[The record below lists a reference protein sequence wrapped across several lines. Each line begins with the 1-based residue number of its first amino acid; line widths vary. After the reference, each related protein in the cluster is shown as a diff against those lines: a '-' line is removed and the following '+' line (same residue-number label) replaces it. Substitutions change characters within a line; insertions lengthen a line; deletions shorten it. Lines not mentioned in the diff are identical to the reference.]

1 VRTLEEVAEAVGTPF
16 YAYDAGVLQERIARF
31 RAALERA
38 PHLLCY
44 AVKANDALALIAVAA
59 REGLGADI
67 VSGGELAKALRAG
80 VPGDRIVFSGV
91 GKRPDEIRAA
101 LEAGIRSLNVE
112 SLGELDAVAEQ
123 AGSLGLVAPVSVRL
137 NPDVSPDTHAYVS
150 TGSGTTKFGLAPAE
164 TLTALRRAAADAA
177 LEPVG
182 ISFHIGSQLF
192 DHALVL
198 AAATQAAE
206 LWRELAA
213 EGLRLR
219 DLDVG
224 GGLGVAYEDGQDA
237 DVEAFAGAL
246 APLAE
251 ELGGTLVLE
260 PGRWLVASAGT
271 LVTRVLYV
279 KELAD
284 RRVAVCDAGMNDLIR
299 PALYDAY
306 HPIELLGDDGSRAR
320 GLVDIVGPVC
330 ETGDFFALGRA
341 LPVPEPGDL
350 LAVRL
355 AGAYGRVMASTYN
368 ARPLCAEVLREDA
381 EWRVVREPG
390 SLEDLVRGERL

>member
-16 YAYDAGVLQERIARF
+16 YAYDAGVLKERIARF
-31 RAALERA
+31 RAALGHA

-80 VPGDRIVFSGV
+80 VPADRIVFSGV

-101 LEAGIRSLNVE
+101 LEGGIRSLNVE

-137 NPDVSPDTHAYVS
+137 NPDVSPETHAYIS

-164 TLTALRRAAADAA
+164 TLTALRRAAADEV

-192 DHALVL
+192 DHTLVL
-198 AAATQAAE
+198 AAAAQAAE
-206 LWRELAA
+206 LWCELAA

-237 DVEAFAGAL
+237 DVEALADTL
-246 APLAE
+246 APLTE
-251 ELGGTLVLE
+251 ELGATLLLE
-260 PGRWLVASAGT
+260 PGRWLVARAGT

-320 GLVDIVGPVC
+320 GFVDVVGPVC

-341 LPVPEPGDL
+341 LPLPEPGDL

-381 EWRVVREPG
+381 EWRVIREPG
-390 SLEDLVRGERL
+390 SLEDLVRCERL